1 MKNKD
6 LQEFLKQHPDDMEVV
21 ITHHDGYE
29 RCYTWDIGCRKA
41 SLDYATYTSKYESN
55 MEEYDYDK
63 TSIDFVDE
71 VNGKKVIVPVPTTKK
86 DVLILD
92 V

>member
-6 LQEFLKQHPDDMEVV
+6 LQEFLKQYPDDIEVL
-21 ITHHDGYE
+21 ITRYDGFE
-29 RCYTWDIGCRKA
+29 MCADWDFDCRKT
-41 SLDYATYTSKYESN
+41 SLSYATYTSKYESN
-55 MEEYDYDK
+55 MEEYDFDK

>member
-21 ITHHDGYE
+21 ISHHDGYE
-29 RCYTWDIGCRKA
+29 RCYTCDIGCLGGA
-41 SLDYATYTSKYESN
+41 LDYATYTSKYHSN
-55 MEEYDYDK
+55 MKEYEYDK

-71 VNGKKVIVPVPTTKK
+71 VNGKKVIIPVPTTKK

>member
-6 LQEFLKQHPDDMEVV
+6 LQELLKQHPDDMEVV
-21 ITHHDGYE
+21 TAHYNGYE
-29 RCYTWDIGCRKA
+29 ICVDWDFDCRKA

-55 MEEYDYDK
+55 MEYYDYDK
-63 TSIDFVDE
+63 TFIEFVDE
-71 VNGKKVIVPVPTTKK
+71 VEGKRVIVPVPTTKK